1 MFSLVMQGYA
11 LVDEPTGKLGT
22 KAATSC
28 RDAIYVTILRKNE
41 NCVKIST
48 LHLTVLILRAI
59 L

>member
-1 MFSLVMQGYA
+1 MKCSANYA
-11 LVDEPTGKLGT
+11 SADEPTGKLGT

-28 RDAIYVTILRKNE
+28 CDAIHVTILRKNE

>member
-1 MFSLVMQGYA
+1 MQGYA
-11 LVDEPTGKLGT
+11 LADEPTGKLGT

-28 RDAIYVTILRKNE
+28 RNAIYVTILRKNE
-41 NCVKIST
+41 SCVKIST

>member
-1 MFSLVMQGYA
+1 MFSLVIQGYA
-11 LVDEPTGKLGT
+11 LADEPTGKLGT

-28 RDAIYVTILRKNE
+28 RNAMYVTILRKNE
-41 NCVKIST
+41 SCVKIST

>member
-1 MFSLVMQGYA
+1 MKCSVNYA
-11 LVDEPTGKLGT
+11 SADEPAGKLGT
-22 KAATSC
+22 KAAASC

-41 NCVKIST
+41 SCVKIST

>member
-1 MFSLVMQGYA
+1 MSSLVMQGYA
-11 LVDEPTGKLGT
+11 LADEPTGKLGT

-28 RDAIYVTILRKNE
+28 RNAMYVTILRKNE
-41 NCVKIST
+41 SCVKIST